1 MCAVSM
7 VGDYWR
13 DRTFPESFP
22 SYPSWPNRTPPSR
35 AEFDDLKRSIE
46 ELKKLLV
53 AAKRYDV
60 AQGEPDC
67 EMDDKVALIKKL
79 AEIVGVD
86 MKEVF

>member
-1 MCAVSM
+1 MVSM

-13 DRTFPESFP
+13 DRTLPESFP
-22 SYPSWPNRTPPSR
+22 SYPSWPNNVPPSR
-35 AEFDDLKRSIE
+35 AEFEDLKRSVE
-46 ELKKLLV
+46 ELKNLLV

-60 AQGEPDC
+60 VQGEPDC
-67 EMDDKVALIKKL
+67 EMDDKVSLIKRL